1 MKILGVLALLL
12 TVLSGVSACTSK
24 PADQS
29 IQTQSSSGGGGGG
42 GGSSGGGGS
51 GGGGGR
57 Y

>member
-12 TVLSGVSACTSK
+12 TVLSGVSACTNK
-24 PADQS
+24 PVEQS
-29 IQTQSSSGGGGGG
+29 LQTQSGNGG

-51 GGGGGR
+51 GGGGGGR